1 MLVTKCGFCA
11 VVVVIGVVVVL
22 VVVVLLLVV
31 VVLVAVAVV
40 VVVAVSCYCLG
51 VNGSFDIPDN
61 ACYPWFLVV
70 ILEVALCM
78 YKMRIRIREDLL
90 S

>member
-1 MLVTKCGFCA
+1 ML
-11 VVVVIGVVVVL
+11 VVVICIDVIVVI
-22 VVVVLLLVV
+22 
-31 VVLVAVAVV
+31 AIA
-40 VVVAVSCYCLG
+40 CYCLG